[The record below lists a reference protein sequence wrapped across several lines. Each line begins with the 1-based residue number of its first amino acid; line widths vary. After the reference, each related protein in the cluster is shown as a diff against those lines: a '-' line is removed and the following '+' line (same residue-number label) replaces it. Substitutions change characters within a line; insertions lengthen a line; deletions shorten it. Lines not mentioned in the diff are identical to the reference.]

1 MNLKVSFK
9 LMAVFISCLLL
20 IVGCSKGNNNSAGS
34 TNSSQSPTSSSAG
47 SSPSGNDA
55 GNKGKFVVGVTLSQM
70 SDPFFVN
77 VKEGIFEEAKTE
89 NVDVQFAD
97 GQANAATQLSQ
108 VENFISK
115 KVNLIVLNPVEA
127 GPLTPAVQEANN
139 AGIPV
144 ITFDRWVN
152 GGTTVTHVG
161 ASALEVGVKAGEA
174 LFDYLGGKGKI
185 AVIEHIPGASTTI
198 DRTKGLK
205 EALKKYPNIQVVATQ
220 PATSRAEA
228 MSVMEN
234 ILTSNPD
241 INGVYAYN
249 DDNALGASDAIVAA
263 KKQDKVVVVGV
274 GGTAPAL
281 EAVKQGK
288 MLATVDILP
297 LDEGKLAIKTAVEV
311 LNGTKITQQ
320 NEGRTWVLQQSKI
333 VTGPQW
339 EAKKGK

>member
-1 MNLKVSFK
+1 MTLMGEYSMRGKKNFKVI
-9 LMAVFISCLLL
+9 VLLITILVL
-20 IVGCSKGNNNSAGS
+20 IVGCSKGKESSTTTSGS
-34 TNSSQSPTSSSAG
+34 ET
-47 SSPSGNDA
+47 
-55 GNKGKFVVGVTLSQM
+55 GKKRDFVIGVTLSQM

-77 VKEGIFEEAKTE
+77 VKEGIFEEAKNE
-89 NVDVQFAD
+89 NVKVEFAD

-108 VENFISK
+108 VENFIAK
-115 KVNLIVLNPVEA
+115 QVDLIVLNPVEA
-127 GPLTPAVQEANN
+127 DPLTPAVKAAND

-152 GGTTVTHVG
+152 GGKTVTHVG
-161 ASALEVGVKAGEA
+161 ASAMEVGVKAGEA
-174 LFDYLGGKGKI
+174 LFDYMGGKGKI

-205 EALKKYPNIQVVATQ
+205 EALKKYPDIKVVATQ
-220 PATSRAEA
+220 SATSRAEA

-249 DDNALGASDAIVAA
+249 DDNALGASDAIIAA
-263 KKQDKVVVVGV
+263 KKENSIVAVGV

-281 EAVKQGK
+281 DAVKQGK
-288 MLATVDILP
+288 LLATVDILP
-297 LDEGKLAIKTAVEV
+297 KNEGNLAIKTAVEI
-311 LNGTKITQQ
+311 LKGKKITEQ
-320 NEGRTWVLQQSKI
+320 NEGRTWVLQQSKV

-339 EAKKGK
+339 EKKGK

>member
-1 MNLKVSFK
+1 MRLKMNVK
-9 LMAVFISCLLL
+9 LMFVLISCLLL
-20 IVGCSKGNNNSAGS
+20 IVGCSKGNNTPTG
-34 TNSSQSPTSSSAG
+34 SSQSPASATTSSPNG
-47 SSPSGNDA
+47 SDA
-55 GNKGKFVVGVTLSQM
+55 GNKKFVVGVTLSQM

-77 VKEGIFEEAKTE
+77 VKDGIFEEAKNQ
-89 NVDVQFAD
+89 NVEVQFAD

-108 VENFISK
+108 VENFIAK

-127 GPLTPAVQEANN
+127 DPLTPAVQAAND

-152 GGTTVTHVG
+152 GGSTVTHVG

-174 LFDYLGGKGKI
+174 LFDYMGGKGKI

-205 EALKKYPNIQVVATQ
+205 EALKKYPNIEVVATQ
-220 PATSRAEA
+220 SATSRAEA

-249 DDNALGASDAIVAA
+249 DDNALGASDAIAA
-263 KKQDKVVVVGV
+263 SKKQDSVVAVGV

-288 MLATVDILP
+288 LLATVDILP
-297 LDEGKLAIKTAVEV
+297 RDEGKLAIKTAVDV
-311 LNGTKITQQ
+311 LKGTKITQQ
-320 NEGRTWVLQQSKI
+320 NEGRTWVLQESKI

-339 EAKKGK
+339 DAKKAK

>member
-1 MNLKVSFK
+1 MRGKKGFK
-9 LMAVFISCLLL
+9 FIALLITMLVL
-20 IVGCSKGNNNSAGS
+20 IVGCSKGPESSKTS
-34 TNSSQSPTSSSAG
+34 TTAKD
-47 SSPSGNDA
+47 SGEKK
-55 GNKGKFVVGVTLSQM
+55 GNFVIGVTLSQM

-77 VKEGIFEEAKTE
+77 VKKGVFEEAKKE
-89 NVDVQFAD
+89 NVKVEFAD
-97 GQANAATQLSQ
+97 GQASAATQLGQ

-115 KVNLIVLNPVEA
+115 KVDLIVLNPVEA
-127 GPLTPAVQEANN
+127 KPLTPAVKEANA

-144 ITFDRWVN
+144 ITFDRWVD
-152 GGTTVTHVG
+152 GGKTETHVG
-161 ASALEVGVKAGEA
+161 ASAMEVGVKAGDA
-174 LFDYLGGKGKI
+174 LFSYLGGKGKI

-205 EALKKYPNIQVVATQ
+205 EALKKYPDIKVVADQ

-249 DDNALGASDAIVAA
+249 DDNALGASDAIKSAN
-263 KKQDKVVVVGV
+263 KENSIVVVGV

-288 MLATVDILP
+288 LLATIDILP
-297 LDEGKLAIKTAVEV
+297 KNEGQLAIKTAVEI
-311 LNGTKITQQ
+311 LNGKKITEQ
-320 NEGRTWVLQQSKI
+320 NEGRTWVLQQSKT

-339 EAKKGK
+339 DKKGK